1 MDVVE
6 VLLSW
11 GATVLAVE
19 EVREGRALWLGER
32 GERGDGEGLGKTLIV
47 PAEFVGDERVEIVRF
62 AGDLA
67 DVIVPAG
74 ASLSVDGRAVPL
86 GGDRTFA
93 LERGHLAEVTLGPL
107 TLRVARVLPERRIP
121 GAGIGDLKKTG
132 AGYIAGSA
140 LFHVAIVAAIA
151 FIAPSLGA
159 TEEDPYDPDRLA
171 LLQRMLNASAERE
184 RENPPV
190 EDTSPQGGDVN
201 AGQPAKGAE
210 GASGRPDTDKTS
222 GRWAAKGD
230 AKPENATL
238 ARERALAEVDSTSAV
253 GLLSRMFASD
263 PDAPVVP
270 WGSTLNGSDDVSRVG
285 LLYGA
290 TIDDAR
296 GAGGLGL
303 VGPDQGGGGTS
314 NTIGLDGF
322 AGLGHTGHDGNCADG
337 PCVGVG
343 RGHMP
348 RAHTPHIKGLRYADP
363 QVNGR
368 LAAEVIRRIVRM
380 NDGRY
385 RNCYESALRT
395 NPSLQ
400 GRVTVKFM
408 IDRTGAVALAA
419 DGGSDIPDE
428 GVRRCVVSS
437 FLSLSFPAPENGAVS
452 VVYPIVFNPE

>member
-6 VLLSW
+6 VVLSW

-19 EVREGRALWLGER
+19 QVKEGRALCLGER
-32 GERGDGEGLGKTLIV
+32 PGEDATSKTLIL
-47 PAEFVGDERVEIVRF
+47 PAEYLGDDRLEIVRF
-62 AGDLA
+62 ADGVA
-67 DVIVPAG
+67 AVIVPAG
-74 ASLSVDGRAVPL
+74 ASLTIDGRPGALAPDRSAVIAS
-86 GGDRTFA
+86 GQ
-93 LERGHLAEVTLGPL
+93 LADMTLGPFHV
-107 TLRVARVLPERRIP
+107 TFARGVAERRI
-121 GAGIGDLKKTG
+121 AGEGLGDLRRSG

-184 RENPPV
+184 REHQPDESAAP
-190 EDTSPQGGDVN
+190 EGGDVN
-201 AGQPAKGAE
+201 AGQPARGAE

-230 AKPENATL
+230 AKPESATL
-238 ARERALAEVDSTSAV
+238 ARQHALADAESTSILGA
-253 GLLSRMFASD
+253 LAAAFPSD
-263 PDAPVVP
+263 PNAPVVP
-270 WGSTLNGSDDVSRVG
+270 WGSALNGSDDVSRVG

-296 GAGGLGL
+296 GAGGFGMHGL
-303 VGPDQGGGGTS
+303 EQGGGGTS
-314 NTIGLDGF
+314 NTIGLNGF
-322 AGLGHTGHDGNCADG
+322 GGLGHTGHDGTCTDG
-337 PCVGVG
+337 PCSGVGVG
-343 RGHMP
+343 RGRP
-348 RAHTPHIKGLRYADP
+348 SRGHTPTMRAPRTADL
-363 QVNGR
+363 QINGR
-368 LAAEVIRRIVRM
+368 LAPEVIRRIVRL

-385 RNCYESALRT
+385 RNCYEAALHT

-400 GRVTVKFM
+400 GRVTVKFV

-437 FLSLSFPAPENGAVS
+437 FLSLSFPAPENGSVS
-452 VVYPIVFNPE
+452 VVYPIAFTPE